1 MVIKDAKDVMD
12 TALTRIDG
20 MCLHLSSPSALSD
33 RSIGVWSRL
42 GHDGYREGW
51 WHLTKQM
58 LIGEVLVVI
67 CLGKKEGELRAR
79 MMEKS
84 RELARDN

>member
-51 WHLTKQM
+51 
-58 LIGEVLVVI
+58 
-67 CLGKKEGELRAR
+67 
-79 MMEKS
+79 
-84 RELARDN
+84 